1 MLQSYR
7 RFFIKKTIFV
17 TSLSI
22 LFSSSILADSFKF
35 NQYNN
40 HGVVGLI
47 NMPSARFH
55 DEGVHG
61 FTFYKG
67 YPDQKITMTASPY
80 DWMEAS
86 FFYANIESLKY
97 CAVSS
102 DPVCSQDYK
111 DKGFN
116 FKFRIKKEGRLPA
129 LAIGLNDLS
138 GTGLYSSEY
147 IVASYG
153 LNKTDF
159 HFGLGWGTLNGSSY
173 RFKNPLGYLYDGF
186 KVRPDEKIAYNQE
199 DKGGSFSPSRYFSNE
214 YVSPFFGLSHQV
226 NDKIQVTLEYD
237 TTLTPGV
244 INYDEPKS
252 DYSYGIDYFIS
263 DNFVIG
269 FSNERGTHSS
279 VKFLYKLN
287 AKSYKSE
294 QKLTKI
300 EHKSTD
306 NKYTKFI
313 KNVEQNGIGVNK
325 IIETSDS
332 IGVELTSF
340 MRS

>member
-294 QKLTKI
+294 QKLTGFFC
-300 EHKSTD
+300 SAVYFLVD
-306 NKYTKFI
+306 LM
-313 KNVEQNGIGVNK
+313 V
-325 IIETSDS
+325 
-332 IGVELTSF
+332 
-340 MRS
+340 